1 MSENQPKYNIGD
13 QVQLKSGGPCMTIKE
28 LLKDYTSKE
37 FDGSYRCQW
46 FAGKRLDGGV
56 FPEDSLMPYVAP
68 KVDSEVKKK

>member
-1 MSENQPKYNIGD
+1 MSENQPKYNVGD

-28 LLKDYTSKE
+28 LTR
-37 FDGSYRCQW
+37 GSGGYRCQW
-46 FAGKRLDGGV
+46 FAGKKLDGGI